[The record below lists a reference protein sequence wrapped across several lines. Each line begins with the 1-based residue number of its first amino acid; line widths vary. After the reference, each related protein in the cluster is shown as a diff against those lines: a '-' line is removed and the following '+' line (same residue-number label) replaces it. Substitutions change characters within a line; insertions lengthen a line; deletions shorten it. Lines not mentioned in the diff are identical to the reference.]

1 MVYLYWSQPAEMVQN
16 GNFQEMKHKNN
27 RYKFKKS
34 YQNNAKVKGLRF
46 HNMKNKTVIGWDEGF
61 PNLLNQIQI
70 GNFLECQRLIFK
82 LIFE

>member
-1 MVYLYWSQPAEMVQN
+1 MNHESD
-16 GNFQEMKHKNN
+16 

-34 YQNNAKVKGLRF
+34 YQNNAEVKVLPL
-46 HNMKNKTVIGWDEGF
+46 HNMKKETVIGWDESF

-70 GNFLECQRLIFK
+70 GNFLECQKVIFK